1 MKYQTNDVAIELENV
16 VQQEDAHTRSLW
28 TLGWQRLKNDKVGY
42 ISLMIVSL
50 YLLLSLAGW
59 MNLAGENWR
68 EEIALPHAPP
78 SFATWE
84 ARGAEV
90 KAVSYSESPSAQNEI
105 ADAADDPLAALM
117 AEASSNAEQYETE
130 TIEKAHSLILGA
142 DGRGR
147 DILQKTIKGTSVS
160 VTVALFGSFCAIIIG
175 TILGA
180 IAGYF
185 GKWVDDLLMWF
196 YSIFTSIP
204 EMLLLLS
211 FAVVFS
217 RGIDTLIIIFA
228 VTSWTSVFRV
238 MRAEFMK
245 HKHREYVQAADAIGA
260 GHVRKMFLHI
270 LPNVSHLLLVQ
281 FSILTVGMIKSEV
294 VLSFLGFGVDITQT
308 SWGAMLAEVP
318 AELIQGYWWQMI
330 TVTVFMSILVTAFS
344 LLTDSLRDA
353 LDPKVK

>member
-1 MKYQTNDVAIELENV
+1 MNNQSADISLDPESPAVEPPS
-16 VQQEDAHTRSLW
+16 RSLW
-28 TLGWQRLKNDKVGY
+28 RLGWKRLKNDKVGY
-42 ISLMIVSL
+42 ISLIIVCI

-59 MNLAGENWR
+59 MGLSGSDWR
-68 EEIALPHAPP
+68 EEVALPYAPP
-78 SFATWE
+78 TFAYWE
-84 ARGAEV
+84 TRGSEI
-90 KAVSYSESPSAQNEI
+90 KAVTSEQTDDDTNALNMN
-105 ADAADDPLAALM
+105 DPLAALM
-117 AEASSNAEQYETE
+117 AEAADNSEQYEV
-130 TIEKAHSLILGA
+130 EKVIKAESLILGA
-142 DGRGR
+142 DARGR
-147 DILQKTIKGTSVS
+147 DILQKTLKGTSVS
-160 VTVALFGSFCAIIIG
+160 VTVALFGAFSAIIIG

-185 GKWVDDLLMWF
+185 GGWVDDLLMWF

-204 EMLLLLS
+204 DLLLLLS

-228 VTSWTSVFRV
+228 LTSWTFIFRV

-245 HKHREYVQAADAIGA
+245 HKNREYVQAAEAIGA
-260 GHVRKMFLHI
+260 SNARKMFIHI

-281 FSILTVGMIKSEV
+281 FSLLTVGMIKAEV

-318 AELIQGYWWQMI
+318 SELIQGYWWQMI
-330 TVTVFMSILVTAFS
+330 TVTIFMSLLVTAFS